1 MDGWTES
8 LLKGKYGWLVQSA
21 LSCSGHSP
29 VFDRN
34 VKYTVSRRNPEK
46 AILGSLNP
54 EIFWITFVINISFV
68 KLFLLNVNSLLK

>member
-1 MDGWTES
+1 MDGWMDGWTES

-21 LSCSGHSP
+21 LSWSGRSP

-46 AILGSLNP
+46 AILGSLNR
-54 EIFWITFVINISFV
+54 FSG
-68 KLFLLNVNSLLK
+68 LHLS